1 MQEPDPTSKTLEV
14 LEPTE
19 LSKEDAEENFRIY
32 SEIDILFILRGIIQA
47 NSLITLYVDQGKSF
61 FLTSILS
68 VDTDNREMIIDYG
81 SDEKISQQAL
91 YSKRLTFVTT
101 QNKVKIEFICTQIK
115 AIEFEGRKAFSVN
128 IPDSLLRIQR
138 RDNFRISTP
147 ITKPLKCI
155 VPIVIEEKS
164 MKAEI
169 TLLDISCGGIGAI
182 DQNPMVHFE
191 PGTVYNNCQI
201 SLPDIGTVNTT
212 IKVKNI
218 YAMKFHSGGTYQRI
232 GCEFIGLPA
241 KTEAMIHR
249 YIIKQEQTRKV
260 K

>member
-1 MQEPDPTSKTLEV
+1 MQDTDSTTKNIDI

-19 LSKEDAEENFRIY
+19 FSKEELEENFRMY
-32 SEIDILFILRGIIQA
+32 SEMDILFILRGIMQA
-47 NSLITLYVDQGKSF
+47 NSLITLYTESGKNF

-68 VDTDNREMIIDYG
+68 IDADNKAMIIDYG
-81 SDEKISQQAL
+81 PEEKISQQAS
-91 YSKRLTFVTT
+91 YSKKLTFVTT
-101 QNKVKIEFICTQIK
+101 QNKIKIEFICTQIK
-115 AIEFEGRKAFSVN
+115 NIEFEGKKAFSVN
-128 IPDSLLRIQR
+128 IPESLLRIQR
-138 RDNFRISTP
+138 RDNFRIATP

-169 TLLDISCGGIGAI
+169 ILLDISCGGIGAI
-182 DQNPMVHFE
+182 DQNPVIHFE
-191 PGTVYNNCQI
+191 PGAVYNNCQI
-201 SLPDIGTVNTT
+201 SLPDIGTVSTT

-218 YAMKFHSGGTYQRI
+218 YAMKLHSGGIYQRI

-249 YIIKQEQTRKV
+249 YIIKQEQTRKT